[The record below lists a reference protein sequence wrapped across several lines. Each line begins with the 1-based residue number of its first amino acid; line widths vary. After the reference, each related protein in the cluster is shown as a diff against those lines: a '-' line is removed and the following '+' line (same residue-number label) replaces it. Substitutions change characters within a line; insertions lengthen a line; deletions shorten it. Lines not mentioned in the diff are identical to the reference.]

1 MSKKSKIKQYF
12 WNILIGLD
20 QWVNTWF
27 GGDPDETISSRLG
40 KWARDGRHDS
50 GIRKPIW
57 QVANW
62 IVELF
67 EKDHFAKSIEED
79 EGSNATLD
87 D

>member
-27 GGDPDETISSRLG
+27 GGDPDE
-40 KWARDGRHDS
+40 
-50 GIRKPIW
+50 
-57 QVANW
+57 
-62 IVELF
+62 